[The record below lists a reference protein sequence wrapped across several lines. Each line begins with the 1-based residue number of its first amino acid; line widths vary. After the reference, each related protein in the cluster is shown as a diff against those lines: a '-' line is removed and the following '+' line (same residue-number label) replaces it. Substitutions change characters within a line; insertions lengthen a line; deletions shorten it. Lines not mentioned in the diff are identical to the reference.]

1 MTNPTSNYGFVL
13 PTSTDLVTDLPADF
27 EVALQGVDTRLK
39 ALQPGTT
46 LGDISYS
53 SATANTNT
61 RLPIGTTGQVLAVSG
76 GVPAWTTTADVT
88 PLTTKGDLFTFT
100 TVDARLGVGAND
112 TVLTADSTTAT
123 GLKWAAPASSGG
135 MTSIASGSLSGTSVT
150 LSSIAGTYKNLQLVL
165 NNFTF
170 SSGSGNNVKITA
182 NSITSYSI
190 QQVATGA
197 NGAALQ
203 TGYDQAVAQMYLFY
217 NSLVQTPTASSSI
230 INIYDYANTTGY
242 KIIGAQSQGDR
253 GSGLQGVMNYTG
265 VVNSSAAI
273 TSISIGTNG
282 ANFSSGTYTLYGVQ

>member
-1 MTNPTSNYGFVL
+1 MATTTPNYGWPVPTS
-13 PTSTDLVTDLPADF
+13 SDLVKNGATAI
-27 EVALQGVDTRLK
+27 EA
-39 ALQPGTT
+39 
-46 LGDISYS
+46 LGDAAD
-53 SATANTNT
+53 ATMATMVAKT
-61 RLPIGTTGQVLAVSG
+61 IIDA
-76 GVPAWTTTADVT
+76 
-88 PLTTKGDLFTFT
+88 KGDLIAGTAADT
-100 TVDARLGVGAND
+100 AARLAVGSND
-112 TVLTADSTTAT
+112 QVLVADSTAAT
-123 GLKWAAPASSGG
+123 GLKWATPAGGGG
-135 MTSIASGSLSGTSVT
+135 MTSIASGSLSGASVT

-273 TSISIGTNG
+273 TSITVGTNG
-282 ANFSSGTYTLYGVQ
+282 ANFSSGTYTLYGVS